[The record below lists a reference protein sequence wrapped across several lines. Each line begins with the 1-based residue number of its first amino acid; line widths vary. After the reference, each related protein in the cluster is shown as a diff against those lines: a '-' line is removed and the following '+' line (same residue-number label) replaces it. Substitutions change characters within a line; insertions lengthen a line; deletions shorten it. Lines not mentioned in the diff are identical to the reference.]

1 MRDYRFT
8 NWCCAFDDKEIAL
21 IRVAM
26 GMVAE
31 SAGDVNDRWRAECIL
46 EEIEA
51 ARQRA
56 LQDMTPEPVIPAYS
70 VEDESGF

>member
-8 NWCCAFDDKEIAL
+8 NWVCAFDDKEITL

-31 SAGDVNDRWRAECIL
+31 GAADLNDRWRAEAVL
-46 EEIEA
+46 EELEA
-51 ARQRA
+51 ARQRG
-56 LQDMTPEPVIPAYS
+56 LQNAPPPSTIPDYQVIRDS
-70 VEDESGF
+70 EF